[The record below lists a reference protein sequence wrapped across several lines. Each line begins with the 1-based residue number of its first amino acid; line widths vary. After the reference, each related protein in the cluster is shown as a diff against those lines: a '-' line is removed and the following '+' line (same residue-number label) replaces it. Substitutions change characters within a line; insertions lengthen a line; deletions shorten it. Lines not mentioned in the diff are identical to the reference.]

1 MTVNKVPIILFFTAT
16 SLLLIVREVL
26 VQPFYRPQPKQ
37 FISIE
42 PEDSEEPVVIPEE
55 KSFLEKLGFWK
66 DLCD

>member
-1 MTVNKVPIILFFTAT
+1 MSVNKVPIILFFTAT

-26 VQPFYRPQPKQ
+26 VQTFYRPQPKQ

-42 PEDSEEPVVIPEE
+42 PEVSEEPVVIPEE